1 MSYAHLELFL
11 IEQSDELYIRKR
23 PMVIICPGGGYVR
36 TTDREAI
43 AYQFLSMGYHCAV
56 LKYSCKPAEFPTA
69 LLELA
74 RSVQEVRMHAQE
86 WGVLH
91 DGILVSG
98 SSAGGHLAAC
108 LGLFWKEPWLANT
121 LALEPEAIR
130 PNGLILGYPVIAS
143 GEFAH
148 TDSFRNLLGDRYQ
161 ELKDSLSLERQ
172 VNQHMPKTFLWHT
185 LEDQLV
191 PIQNSVL
198 LVNEMIKQ
206 GLSIEFH
213 LFQKGKHGLGLANIL
228 TQKPDGSLVEPAASE
243 WINLVH
249 HWIDANYPFLPR
261 PSPIA
266 TSRSEE
272 SVSLFFHKTG
282 GI

>member
-1 MSYAHLELFL
+1 
-11 IEQSDELYIRKR
+11 
-23 PMVIICPGGGYVR
+23 MVIICPGGGYIR

-108 LGLFWKEPWLANT
+108 LGLFWKEPWLGDT

-130 PNGLILGYPVIAS
+130 PDGLI
-143 GEFAH
+143 
-148 TDSFRNLLGDRYQ
+148 LGDRYQ

-185 LEDQLV
+185 LENQLV
-191 PIQNSVL
+191 PVQNSVL

-272 SVSLFFHKTG
+272 SISLFSHKTG